1 MIQYF
6 KKKPAKNGLSVNL
19 DSSNSVTKSSLIFNN
34 PKPNNDSKKEEL
46 LSPKFNEIIIPDKN
60 LDITCDES
68 EIVSHTNRTDI
79 KESQNNPFAEHVSF
93 EEEKDKSMVALD
105 NVSDR
110 IKEISDLVLDDNL
123 PEAKR
128 DKLIEELLD
137 LERQIAKE
145 ESNVSKVDSDN
156 ERSLTITRKNSLDAM
171 NNRIKEISSEI
182 ENEELTDQQR
192 EALLDELIEL
202 ENKFQSDNSGN
213 NSRILGASRE
223 QDKSTDNANANIDL
237 KTVEGKIEDP
247 TMDDKQYCEICGL
260 KSEMICSGCK
270 KV

>member
-1 MIQYF
+1 VAKELKIAELKAAKEQAAED
-6 KKKPAKNGLSVNL
+6 KKRKLEEAKELKELKAKNPSA
-19 DSSNSVTKSSLIFNN
+19 FNE
-34 PKPNNDSKKEEL
+34 KQAEIKKRDEEEAKLKKEKKLAEL
-46 LSPKFNEIIIPDKN
+46 
-60 LDITCDES
+60 
-68 EIVSHTNRTDI
+68 
-79 KESQNNPFAEHVSF
+79 KEAKEKAAE
-93 EEEKDKSMVALD
+93 DKSMVALD